1 MNLRI
6 EVCIF
11 IKKMLKIDNLFE
23 AVIPNILTFPLLYH
37 KTAPSFLSQSRKL
50 QGVLKVSV
58 TTLIAYFSDVCDYFR
73 ISFYVLNH
81 LGGGFCLT

>member
-1 MNLRI
+1 MRAN
-6 EVCIF
+6 
-11 IKKMLKIDNLFE
+11 DNLFE

-81 LGGGFCLT
+81 LGGGFCLRCVCVCIVSY